1 MIQVSQE
8 GKELVFRIENNGE
21 QMRQEVIELIQ
32 MMVKEDLS
40 AIRCAFP
47 GQESG
52 YGIGNVISR
61 LRLKY
66 EDKIAFYYESDER
79 GTSCTIRIPLQEAWG
94 SS

>member
-1 MIQVSQE
+1 M
-8 GKELVFRIENNGE
+8 KP
-21 QMRQEVIELIQ
+21 EVIELIQ

-40 AIRCAFP
+40 AVRGAFR

-66 EDKIAFYYESDER
+66 EDRIAFYYTSEEN
-79 GTSCTIRIPLQEAWG
+79 GTCCTIRIPLQEPEKAADR
-94 SS
+94 